1 MSQRHAILSQKARN
15 QAIQYALIRPE
26 SAIVLAGTLL
36 LTFLLAHPFP
46 WWPWWGWPALG
57 GLAWAALIFV
67 SLTDPEAYVRQ
78 FMELLQGEMNPK
90 LIQEPAL
97 RQQFQAALEYQ
108 RKLEL
113 AIQQQ
118 HATALRPWLETAA
131 DRLADWLG
139 AFYALAVR
147 VDATRREPQVAEART
162 RLPQEIE
169 TLASRRR
176 FERNPQA
183 LLRLGESV
191 EGLGKRWE
199 ALRQL
204 EAQLHQGTRLLERS
218 LAGLPALYAQLTVV
232 TAADVAAGRGAPLEA
247 TLQAQSGALIA
258 VEQGIAQVVQEIV

>member
-1 MSQRHAILSQKARN
+1 MASIRQTIESKIRGA
-15 QAIQYALIRPE
+15 AIQYAIFQWE
-26 SAIVLAGTLL
+26 SALVLAGTLVVTVL
-36 LTFLLAHPFP
+36 WPHPFP

-57 GLAWAALIFV
+57 LIGWAALIYG
-67 SLTDPEAYVRQ
+67 SLTDPHTHAKLWL
-78 FMELLQGEMNPK
+78 ELFQQQLDPK
-90 LIQEPAL
+90 LIQDAAL
-97 RQQFQAALEYQ
+97 RRQFQTGLDYQ
-108 RKLEL
+108 RRLEI
-113 AIQQQ
+113 AVQQQ
-118 HATALRPWLETAA
+118 HTTELRPWLETAA
-131 DRLADWLG
+131 DRLADWLS

-162 RLPQEIE
+162 SLPQEIE